1 MSPSNPVSAE
11 QIVLLFLAVCA
22 RWAPLFANVGT
33 TPMQWVP
40 APIRLVLLLCCA
52 LLSFSVLPATQLYD
66 WSQILWTVLVTEFAV
81 GLLLMF
87 QLQLLFMLFSFWG
100 RLLDQQIGFSAAG
113 ILNPGSQDTE
123 PLLLS
128 GFMLLAFTLF
138 FSLGL
143 HQQWLSLVAA
153 SYQWF
158 PLGTQVE
165 AEWLHKAVLGFGSLL
180 LISVSLFS
188 PVVIALFLFDLMA
201 SFLSRN
207 MPQMNVYFVMM
218 PLKIMLGFIVIKL
231 AVVGFADAFMRLNQ
245 FALHMVRI
253 TLS

>member
-1 MSPSNPVSAE
+1 MSLPLPAE

-40 APIRLVLLLCCA
+40 APIRLVLLLFCA
-52 LLSFSVLPATQLYD
+52 LLSFSVLPTAQPQGWQQAIWAL
-66 WSQILWTVLVTEFAV
+66 LVTEFV
-81 GLLLMF
+81 IGLLLMF

-143 HQQWLSLVAA
+143 HQQWLLLVAA

-158 PLGTQVE
+158 PLGYPVE
-165 AEWLHKAVLGFGSLL
+165 AEWLLKAVMGFGSLL
-180 LISVSLFS
+180 LVSVSLFS

-231 AVVGFADAFMRLNQ
+231 VIAGFSDAFVQLHQ
-245 FALHMVRI
+245 FALQMVRI